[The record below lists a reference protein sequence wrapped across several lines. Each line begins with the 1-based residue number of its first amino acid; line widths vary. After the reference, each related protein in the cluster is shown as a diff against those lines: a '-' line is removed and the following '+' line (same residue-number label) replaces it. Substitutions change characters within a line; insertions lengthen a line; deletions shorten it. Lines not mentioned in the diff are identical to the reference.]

1 MTVLHYISDLTH
13 TSSMTKTVMR
23 MIQATS
29 KTVDLHL
36 LTSVPLSEN
45 TLAALRE
52 QLGVTVH
59 TIGVETGAN
68 PLHYIEYYKEVR
80 ARLLDIN
87 PHIVHVH
94 GAWDIRPAIVQRCAS
109 RNNMVTI
116 VSPHKGM
123 SPEIIDI
130 DFWKSRLWRILTY
143 QAMMVSKSTA
153 VVAVNEKEKN
163 DILNLGLKRRI
174 EVLPCVTSEQ
184 TLWAMGTALV
194 EAYRKALDSSYR
206 RFLQKE
212 ERAFLNSV
220 VKKAVADVDVKVE
233 IPSINGLS
241 FRRISFLAYD
251 EGATELMQRGA
262 DKSDIYLP
270 QAIDVANI
278 TRYKTRKA
286 KILKSLD
293 EMSQSL
299 PAGRIPESQMEERR
313 AVRLIS
319 KAKELTLKRLTLYN
333 WVELY
338 ELFRYCD
345 FNEDIVAE
353 ELRQCKLKGF
363 TKKLQ
368 KRLSERF
375 GLKEGYMIF

>member
-1 MTVLHYISDLTH
+1 
-13 TSSMTKTVMR
+13 MTKTVMR

-36 LTSVPLSEN
+36 LTSVSLPEDTVASLK
-45 TLAALRE
+45 E

-59 TIGVETGAN
+59 VIGVEKGAN
-68 PLHYIEYYKEVR
+68 PLHYIEYYKKVR
-80 ARLLDIN
+80 ACVLDVN

-94 GAWDIRPAIVQRCAS
+94 GSWDIRPAIVQRCAS

-130 DFWKSRLWRILTY
+130 DFWKSRLWRILAY
-143 QAMMVSKSTA
+143 QAMMISKSTA

-174 EVLPCVTSEQ
+174 EVMPAVTSEQ
-184 TLWAMGTALV
+184 TLWDLGTALV
-194 EAYRKALDSSYR
+194 ETYRKALDSSYR

-212 ERAFLNSV
+212 ERAFLKAA
-220 VKKAVADVDVKVE
+220 VKKAVVDAGVKVE
-233 IPSINGLS
+233 IPSLNGLS

-262 DKSDIYLP
+262 DKSGIYLP
-270 QAIDVANI
+270 EAIDVAN
-278 TRYKTRKA
+278 TLRYKTRKA

-293 EMSQSL
+293 EMSQSMEVS
-299 PAGRIPESQMEERR
+299 RIPESQVEERR

-319 KAKELTLKRLTLYN
+319 KAKELTLKRLTLNN

-338 ELFRYCD
+338 ELFRHSD

-353 ELRQCKLKGF
+353 ELRRRKLKGF

-368 KRLSERF
+368 RRLAGRF
-375 GLKEGYMIF
+375 ELKEGYVIF